1 MGEFIAFIILAVCL
15 LGSALLVV
23 TLRDIVHAVLCL
35 ILVFFS
41 VAGIFI
47 LLNADFL
54 AVVQILVYAG
64 GVSIMVVFGVM
75 TVQRTQIQR
84 SNSANSR
91 FLVAIPVVFGTFLVA
106 AITAARNIWTP
117 ANVPVPEND
126 IKHLAPILL
135 DNYVIPFEAAA
146 ILLTVAMTGALLLV
160 KEVKDSGNKS

>member
-1 MGEFIAFIILAVCL
+1 MGEFIAFVILAVCL

-23 TLRDIVHAVLCL
+23 TLRDIVPSVLCL

-41 VAGIFI
+41 VAGVFI

-64 GVSIMVVFGVM
+64 GVSILVVFGIM

-84 SNSANSR
+84 SNTANSR
-91 FLVAIPVVFGTFLVA
+91 FLVAIPIVAGTFLVA
-106 AITAARNIWTP
+106 AIAAARNIWTP

-126 IKHLAPILL
+126 IFYLAPILL
-135 DNYVIPFEAAA
+135 ENYVIPFEAAA
-146 ILLTVAMTGALLLV
+146 ILLTVALTGALLLV
-160 KEVKDSGNKS
+160 KEVKGNGNKS